1 MSKKKPLLL
10 FLIGVEGSG
19 HHLTRAFLTHFF
31 QKEEVV
37 LLDKVFPFLFYR
49 WDALQDNLQK
59 ESPKL
64 TTREEYSSA
73 IATVMKN
80 SPQLN
85 FMYSSASFPYGL
97 KRDTLRRPDIID
109 VIELMEPYFEFRLM
123 LIYRDP
129 ISCAYSAV
137 RRKFNDNAL
146 HQARIVE
153 DNLIFI
159 KQQIEA
165 SGLDYRSVSYENF
178 ISKPDSYSKMF
189 EQWWDINSVS
199 FQKGKQQ
206 IRKPTS
212 KKEIPSD
219 TLKLLEEFFS
229 PLRRQQWE
237 SFLKA
242 KDVSQT

>member
-1 MSKKKPLLL
+1 M
-10 FLIGVEGSG
+10 
-19 HHLTRAFLTHFF
+19 
-31 QKEEVV
+31 
-37 LLDKVFPFLFYR
+37 FYR

-59 ESPKL
+59 ESSKL

-85 FMYSSASFPYGL
+85 FMYSNASFPYGF

-109 VIELMEPYFEFRLM
+109 MVELMEPYFEFRLM

-146 HQARIVE
+146 HQARIIE

-159 KQQIEA
+159 KQQIET
-165 SGLDYRSVSYENF
+165 SGLDYRSVSYENI

-189 EQWWDINSVS
+189 EQWWDINSAS

-237 SFLKA
+237 SFLKS